1 MSQPVRDAD
10 ELPAVGTPVE
20 RPVGRLVPE
29 RAEPAWAQQCR
40 KCANL
45 RQQRGGRIWKCLA
58 LRVGHRSGWTEM
70 GYCADARAPGGV
82 CGPEGRAYLKAPSVA
97 IEPRR

>member
-29 RAEPAWAQQCR
+29 RA
-40 KCANL
+40 
-45 RQQRGGRIWKCLA
+45 RGCEHGCNGCDDCTDYWY
-58 LRVGHRSGWTEM
+58 G
-70 GYCADARAPGGV
+70 DD
-82 CGPEGRAYLKAPSVA
+82 GPERDLTCRHCSGTGGDPWNDGITPCEHCDGEGY
-97 IEPRR
+97 EWWN